1 MLKTKKGLTMSNE
14 KTDSQRQVDNELL
27 EALAKKILYENFN
40 HMMEYLK
47 LFRNDTKGLIAAMMV
62 ITGRTVAVNL
72 AQISCSL
79 SRKKWDAELV
89 ETLKTKLFKDIDQ
102 FLLESKVILE
112 NSNEVN
118 ELFEKLNKCKH

>member
-1 MLKTKKGLTMSNE
+1 MSNE

-62 ITGRTVAVNL
+62 ITGRTVAVTL
-72 AQISCSL
+72 AHISCSL
-79 SRKKWDAELV
+79 SRKTWDAELV